1 VGKTRVEP
9 HEKGGTTF
17 SGRDCAARTMQEHK
31 SMAIEFKLPELGEG
45 VTSGTVAT
53 ILAKVGDTVAANTPI
68 IEIETD
74 KAVAEIPIPVSG
86 KIAKI
91 NVKAGDKVSVGQV
104 ILVYEKADGAAP
116 KAEKAAPAAAPV
128 AAPAPAPVVPAPAA
142 PAAPA
147 PTASVVAPAPR
158 AAAPVARSSAHIQAS
173 PSVRKL
179 ARVLG
184 VRLEDVPTA
193 DPSGRISAHD
203 VEQYAAATGA
213 TPAATVAPAPAPVV
227 APAPPAPVAVTPTP
241 VALAGS
247 VADDR
252 WGKVVREAM
261 NGVRK
266 KTTEH
271 MTHCW
276 TTIPHVTH
284 FDKADITALE
294 QIRQQYAPGIKAKGG
309 SLTVTVFL
317 MKVVTEAL
325 RRFPKFN
332 ASIDLATEEII
343 FKQYYNIGVAVETPA
358 GLLVPAIRNVDQ
370 KSLQDLALELPVIAK
385 KARDRKLSLDDMS
398 GTTFTIS
405 NLGGLGGTGF
415 TPIVN
420 SPEVAILG
428 VSRSAVEG
436 VFQNGQL
443 VPRTMLPLSLSYD
456 HRLID
461 GADAARFMRWV
472 AEAIENPWKL
482 ILES

>member
-1 VGKTRVEP
+1 
-9 HEKGGTTF
+9 
-17 SGRDCAARTMQEHK
+17 
-31 SMAIEFKLPELGEG
+31 MATEFKLPELGEG
-45 VTSGTVAT
+45 ITSGTVAT
-53 ILAKVGDTVAANTPI
+53 VLAAVGDTVAANTPV

-74 KAVAEIPIPVSG
+74 KAVAEIPIPYSG
-86 KIAKI
+86 KITKI
-91 NVKAGDKVSVGQV
+91 NVKAGQKVSVGQV
-104 ILVYEKADGAAP
+104 ILVIERGDAPAEP
-116 KAEKAAPAAAPV
+116 KAEKK
-128 AAPAPAPVVPAPAA
+128 AAPAPAPAVPAPVT
-142 PAAPA
+142 PAATVVA
-147 PTASVVAPAPR
+147 PPAPAPR
-158 AAAPVARSSAHIQAS
+158 AAAPLIRSSALVQAS

-184 VRLEDVPTA
+184 VRLEDIPTA
-193 DPSGRISAHD
+193 DPSGRVSAQD
-203 VEQYAAATGA
+203 VELYAASIGA
-213 TPAATVAPAPAPVV
+213 NPGAVVASAPAAAPVVSAEAPAPSPVS
-227 APAPPAPVAVTPTP
+227 A
-241 VALAGS
+241 ALTGPLS
-247 VADDR
+247 DDR

-271 MTHCW
+271 MTRCW

-284 FDKADITALE
+284 FEKADITALE
-294 QIRQQYAPGIKAKGG
+294 QIRQQYAPGIKAQGG

-317 MKVVTEAL
+317 MKVVVEAL

-332 ASIDLATEEII
+332 ASIDLATEEIV

-370 KSLQDLALELPVIAK
+370 KTLQDLALELPVLAK
-385 KARDRKLSLDDMS
+385 KARDRKLSLEDMS

-405 NLGGLGGTGF
+405 NLGGIGGTGF

-443 VPRTMLPLSLSYD
+443 VPRTLLPLSLSYD

>member
-1 VGKTRVEP
+1 
-9 HEKGGTTF
+9 
-17 SGRDCAARTMQEHK
+17 
-31 SMAIEFKLPELGEG
+31 MATEFKLPELGEG

-53 ILAKVGDTVAANTPI
+53 LLASVGDTVAADTSI

-74 KAVAEIPIPVSG
+74 KAVAEIPIPFGG
-86 KIAKI
+86 KITEI
-91 NVKAGDKVSVGQV
+91 RVKVGDSVSVGQV
-104 ILVYEKADGAAP
+104 ILVADESAGGGAA
-116 KAEKAAPAAAPV
+116 EKPAAAPEEKPEPAPKAAAKPAPAAK
-128 AAPAPAPVVPAPAA
+128 AAPAPAKPAPK
-142 PAAPA
+142 
-147 PTASVVAPAPR
+147 
-158 AAAPVARSSAHIQAS
+158 AAAAKPAVGGRVLAS

-179 ARVLG
+179 ARNLG
-184 VRLEDVPTA
+184 VQLTDVPTS
-193 DPSGRISAHD
+193 DPSGRVTAQD
-203 VEQYAAATGA
+203 VEAFASSSGA
-213 TPAATVAPAPAPVV
+213 TPPPASESTSAAPAATTAPVPVTSAAPAV
-227 APAPPAPVAVTPTP
+227 AGAME
-241 VALAGS
+241 
-247 VADDR
+247 DDR
-252 WGKVVREAM
+252 WGKIVRDGM
-261 NGVRK
+261 SGVRK
-266 KTTEH
+266 KTAAH

-284 FDKADITALE
+284 FEKADITALE
-294 QIRQQYAPGIKAKGG
+294 QVRKQYAPAIKAEGG

-317 MKVVTEAL
+317 MKVITEAL

-332 ASIDLATEEII
+332 ASIDLENEQVIL
-343 FKQYYNIGVAVETPA
+343 KQYYNIGVAVDTPA
-358 GLLVPAIRNVDQ
+358 GLLVPAIRDVDK
-370 KSLQDLALELPVIAK
+370 KSLQELALELPGIAK
-385 KARDRKLSLDDMS
+385 KARDRKLTLEDMS

-415 TPIVN
+415 TPIIN

-472 AEAIENPWKL
+472 AEALENPWKL

>member
-1 VGKTRVEP
+1 
-9 HEKGGTTF
+9 
-17 SGRDCAARTMQEHK
+17 
-31 SMAIEFKLPELGEG
+31 
-45 VTSGTVAT
+45 
-53 ILAKVGDTVAANTPI
+53 LAKVGDTIAANTPI

-86 KIAKI
+86 KITKI

-104 ILVYEKADGAAP
+104 ILVYEKAGAEAAAAPAP
-116 KAEKAAPAAAPV
+116 KAEKVAAPAPAPAAPPVAAAAPV
-128 AAPAPAPVVPAPAA
+128 AAPVTPAA
-142 PAAPA
+142 
-147 PTASVVAPAPR
+147 TVAAPR

-193 DPSGRISAHD
+193 DPSGRINAHD
-203 VEQYAAATGA
+203 VELFAAASVATPVATGA
-213 TPAATVAPAPAPVV
+213 TEPAPAA
-227 APAPPAPVAVTPTP
+227 APDAPAPVAVSPAP
-241 VALAGS
+241 VVLAGS
-247 VADDR
+247 IGDDR

-332 ASIDLATEEII
+332 ASIDLATEEIV

>member
-1 VGKTRVEP
+1 
-9 HEKGGTTF
+9 
-17 SGRDCAARTMQEHK
+17 
-31 SMAIEFKLPELGEG
+31 MATEFKLPELGEG
-45 VTSGTVAT
+45 VSSGTVAT
-53 ILAKVGDTVAANTPI
+53 VLAAVGETVAANTPI

-74 KAVAEIPIPVSG
+74 KAVAEIPIPYSG
-86 KIAKI
+86 KITKI
-91 NVKAGDKVSVGQV
+91 NVKAGQKVSVGQV
-104 ILVYEKADGAAP
+104 ILVIERGEVAAEP
-116 KAEKAAPAAAPV
+116 KAEKKAAPAPAPAPV
-128 AAPAPAPVVPAPAA
+128 AAPAPAPAPAPVAPAA
-142 PAAPA
+142 TVAAAP
-147 PTASVVAPAPR
+147 APAPR
-158 AAAPVARSSAHIQAS
+158 AAAPLARSSALVQAS

-184 VRLEDVPTA
+184 VRLEDIPTA
-193 DPSGRISAHD
+193 DPSGRVSAQD
-203 VEQYAAATGA
+203 VELYAASIGA
-213 TPAATVAPAPAPVV
+213 TPAAVTPPAAAPAVEVPVQV
-227 APAPPAPVAVTPTP
+227 PTQPVS
-241 VALAGS
+241 VALAGPAS
-247 VADDR
+247 DDR

-294 QIRQQYAPGIKAKGG
+294 QIRQQYAPGIKAQGG

-332 ASIDLATEEII
+332 ASIDLATEEIV

-370 KSLQDLALELPVIAK
+370 KSLRDLALELPVLAK
-385 KARDRKLSLDDMS
+385 KARDRKLTLDDMS

-472 AEAIENPWKL
+472 AEALENPWKL

>member
-1 VGKTRVEP
+1 
-9 HEKGGTTF
+9 
-17 SGRDCAARTMQEHK
+17 
-31 SMAIEFKLPELGEG
+31 MATEFKLPELGEG

-53 ILAKVGDTVAANTPI
+53 LLAKVGDTVSANSPI

-86 KIAKI
+86 KITKI

-116 KAEKAAPAAAPV
+116 AKAEKAAPA
-128 AAPAPAPVVPAPAA
+128 PAPAPAA
-142 PAAPA
+142 PPAPTPAPA
-147 PTASVVAPAPR
+147 PAAKVTAPAPR
-158 AAAPVARSSAHIQAS
+158 AAAPVARSAAHIQAS

-203 VEQYAAATGA
+203 VELYAASTGA
-213 TPAATVAPAPAPVV
+213 APAAPVAPAPVV

-241 VALAGS
+241 MALAGAM
-247 VADDR
+247 ADDR

-332 ASIDLATEEII
+332 ASIDLSTEEII

-370 KSLQDLALELPVIAK
+370 KSLQELALELPVIAK
-385 KARDRKLSLDDMS
+385 KARDRKLSLEDMS

-472 AEAIENPWKL
+472 AEALENPWKL

>member
-1 VGKTRVEP
+1 
-9 HEKGGTTF
+9 
-17 SGRDCAARTMQEHK
+17 
-31 SMAIEFKLPELGEG
+31 MATEFKLPELGEG
-45 VTSGTVAT
+45 ITSGTVAT
-53 ILAKVGDTVAANTPI
+53 VLAAVGDTVAANTPI

-74 KAVAEIPIPVSG
+74 KAVAEIPIPYAG
-86 KIAKI
+86 KITKI
-91 NVKAGDKVSVGQV
+91 SVKTGQKVSVGQV
-104 ILVYEKADGAAP
+104 ILVIDKSDAAAP
-116 KAEKAAPAAAPV
+116 TAKAEKAAAPAPT
-128 AAPAPAPVVPAPAA
+128 PAPAPEPAKTPAPPAARVEA

-147 PTASVVAPAPR
+147 PR
-158 AAAPVARSSAHIQAS
+158 ATAAPLVRSSTQIQAS

-179 ARVLG
+179 ARELG

-193 DPSGRISAHD
+193 DPSGRVSAHD
-203 VEQYAAATGA
+203 VERFAASGADAAPQTA
-213 TPAATVAPAPAPVV
+213 TPAPTAVQTPAPVSV
-227 APAPPAPVAVTPTP
+227 KPAP
-241 VALAGS
+241 VALAGPLT
-247 VADDR
+247 DDR
-252 WGKVVREAM
+252 WGQVVREAM

-271 MTHCW
+271 MTYCW

-294 QIRQQYAPGIKAKGG
+294 QIRQQYAPGIKAQGG

-370 KSLQDLALELPVIAK
+370 KSLQDLALELPAIAK

-420 SPEVAILG
+420 APEVAILG

-472 AEAIENPWKL
+472 AEALENPWKL
-482 ILES
+482 ILEA

>member
-1 VGKTRVEP
+1 
-9 HEKGGTTF
+9 
-17 SGRDCAARTMQEHK
+17 
-31 SMAIEFKLPELGEG
+31 MATEFKLPELGEG
-45 VTSGTVAT
+45 ITSGTVAT
-53 ILAKVGDTVAANTPI
+53 VLAKVGDTIAANTPI

-86 KIAKI
+86 KITKI

-104 ILVYEKADGAAP
+104 ILVYEKAGAEAATAPAP
-116 KAEKAAPAAAPV
+116 KAEKAAAPAPAPAAPPVAAAAPV
-128 AAPAPAPVVPAPAA
+128 AAPVTPAA
-142 PAAPA
+142 
-147 PTASVVAPAPR
+147 TVAAPR

-193 DPSGRISAHD
+193 DPSGRINAHD
-203 VEQYAAATGA
+203 VELFAAASVATPVATGA
-213 TPAATVAPAPAPVV
+213 TEPAPAA
-227 APAPPAPVAVTPTP
+227 APDAPAPVAVNPAP
-241 VALAGS
+241 VVLAGS
-247 VADDR
+247 IGDDR

-370 KSLQDLALELPVIAK
+370 KSLQELALELPVIAK

>member
-1 VGKTRVEP
+1 
-9 HEKGGTTF
+9 
-17 SGRDCAARTMQEHK
+17 
-31 SMAIEFKLPELGEG
+31 MATEFKLPELGEG
-45 VTSGTVAT
+45 ITSGTVAT
-53 ILAKVGDTVAANTPI
+53 VLAKVGDTIAANTPI

-86 KIAKI
+86 KITKI

-104 ILVYEKADGAAP
+104 ILVYEKAGAETAAAPAP
-116 KAEKAAPAAAPV
+116 KAEKAAAPAPAPAAPPVAAAAPV
-128 AAPAPAPVVPAPAA
+128 AAPVTPAA
-142 PAAPA
+142 
-147 PTASVVAPAPR
+147 TVAAPR

-193 DPSGRISAHD
+193 DPSGRINAHD
-203 VEQYAAATGA
+203 VEQFAAASVATPVATGA
-213 TPAATVAPAPAPVV
+213 TEAAPAAAPPAPAPAQN
-227 APAPPAPVAVTPTP
+227 AVAVTGP
-241 VALAGS
+241 VS
-247 VADDR
+247 DDR
-252 WGKVVREAM
+252 WGKVVRDPM

-266 KTTEH
+266 KTVEH
-271 MTHCW
+271 MTRCW

-294 QIRQQYAPGIKAKGG
+294 QIRQQYAPGIKAQGG

-343 FKQYYNIGVAVETPA
+343 LKQYYNIGVAVETPA

-472 AEAIENPWKL
+472 AEALENPWKL

>member
-1 VGKTRVEP
+1 
-9 HEKGGTTF
+9 
-17 SGRDCAARTMQEHK
+17 
-31 SMAIEFKLPELGEG
+31 MATEFKLPELGEG
-45 VTSGTVAT
+45 ITSGTVAT
-53 ILAKVGDTVAANTPI
+53 VLAKVGDTIAANTPI

-86 KIAKI
+86 KITKI
-91 NVKAGDKVSVGQV
+91 NVKAGEKVSVGQV
-104 ILVYEKADGAAP
+104 ILVYEKAGAEAAAAPAP
-116 KAEKAAPAAAPV
+116 KAEKAAVPAPAPVAAAAPV
-128 AAPAPAPVVPAPAA
+128 AAPVAPAA
-142 PAAPA
+142 
-147 PTASVVAPAPR
+147 TVAAPR

-184 VRLEDVPTA
+184 VRLEDVPSA

-203 VEQYAAATGA
+203 VEQYAASTGT
-213 TPAATVAPAPAPVV
+213 TPAATIAPAPAPAAVPD
-227 APAPPAPVAVTPTP
+227 APASVAVSPAPVVLSGP
-241 VALAGS
+241 VS
-247 VADDR
+247 DDR
-252 WGKVVREAM
+252 WGKVVRDPM

-266 KTTEH
+266 KTVEH
-271 MTHCW
+271 MTRCW

-294 QIRQQYAPGIKAKGG
+294 QIRQQYAPDIKARGG

-343 FKQYYNIGVAVETPA
+343 LKQYYNIGVAVETPA

-370 KSLQDLALELPVIAK
+370 KTLQDLALELPVIAK

>member
-1 VGKTRVEP
+1 
-9 HEKGGTTF
+9 
-17 SGRDCAARTMQEHK
+17 MQEQK
-31 SMAIEFKLPELGEG
+31 SMATEFKLPELGEG
-45 VTSGTVAT
+45 ITSGTVAT
-53 ILAKVGDTVAANTPI
+53 VLAKVGDTIAANTPI

-86 KIAKI
+86 KITKI

-104 ILVYEKADGAAP
+104 ILVYEKAGAEAAAAPAP
-116 KAEKAAPAAAPV
+116 KAEKVAAPAPAPAAPPVAAAAPV
-128 AAPAPAPVVPAPAA
+128 AAPVTPAA
-142 PAAPA
+142 
-147 PTASVVAPAPR
+147 TVAAPR

-193 DPSGRISAHD
+193 DPSGRINAHD
-203 VEQYAAATGA
+203 VELFAAASVATPVATGA
-213 TPAATVAPAPAPVV
+213 TEPAPAA
-227 APAPPAPVAVTPTP
+227 APDAPAPVAVSPAP
-241 VALAGS
+241 VVLAGS
-247 VADDR
+247 IGDDR

-332 ASIDLATEEII
+332 ASIDLATEEIV

>member
-1 VGKTRVEP
+1 
-9 HEKGGTTF
+9 
-17 SGRDCAARTMQEHK
+17 
-31 SMAIEFKLPELGEG
+31 MATEFKLPELGEG
-45 VTSGTVAT
+45 IAAGTVAT

-86 KIAKI
+86 KITKI
-91 NVKAGDKVSVGQV
+91 NVKAGEKVSVGQV
-104 ILVYEKADGAAP
+104 ILVYEKAGAEAPAP
-116 KAEKAAPAAAPV
+116 KAEKAPAPTPAPVAPPAPAAAPS
-128 AAPAPAPVVPAPAA
+128 AA
-142 PAAPA
+142 PAAA
-147 PTASVVAPAPR
+147 TVAAPR
-158 AAAPVARSSAHIQAS
+158 AAAPVARSSANIQAS

-184 VRLEDVPTA
+184 VRLEDVPTS

-203 VEQYAAATGA
+203 VEQFAASTEAVPVAAASP
-213 TPAATVAPAPAPVV
+213 TPTPTAA
-227 APAPPAPVAVTPTP
+227 PAPVAVSPTP
-241 VALAGS
+241 LALIGA
-247 VADDR
+247 ATDDR

-332 ASIDLATEEII
+332 ASIDLTTEEII

-370 KSLQDLALELPVIAK
+370 KSLQDLALELPIIAK

-472 AEAIENPWKL
+472 AEALENPWKL

>member
-1 VGKTRVEP
+1 
-9 HEKGGTTF
+9 
-17 SGRDCAARTMQEHK
+17 
-31 SMAIEFKLPELGEG
+31 MATEFKLPELGEG
-45 VTSGTVAT
+45 ITSGTVAT
-53 ILAKVGDTVAANTPI
+53 VLAKVGDTIAANTPI

-86 KIAKI
+86 KITKI

-104 ILVYEKADGAAP
+104 ILVYEKAGAEAAAAPAP
-116 KAEKAAPAAAPV
+116 KAEKAA
-128 AAPAPAPVVPAPAA
+128 APAPAPAAPPVAAATPVAAPVTPAA
-142 PAAPA
+142 
-147 PTASVVAPAPR
+147 TVAAPR

-193 DPSGRISAHD
+193 DPSGRINAHD
-203 VEQYAAATGA
+203 VELFAAASVATPVATGA
-213 TPAATVAPAPAPVV
+213 TEPAPAA
-227 APAPPAPVAVTPTP
+227 APDAPAPVAVNPAP
-241 VALAGS
+241 VVLAGS
-247 VADDR
+247 IGDDR

-332 ASIDLATEEII
+332 ASIDLATEEIV

-370 KSLQDLALELPVIAK
+370 KSLQELALELPVIAK

>member
-1 VGKTRVEP
+1 
-9 HEKGGTTF
+9 
-17 SGRDCAARTMQEHK
+17 
-31 SMAIEFKLPELGEG
+31 MATEFKLPELGEG

-53 ILAKVGDTVAANTPI
+53 VLAAVGDTVSANTPI

-74 KAVAEIPIPVSG
+74 KAVAEIPIPFAG
-86 KIAKI
+86 KITKI
-91 NVKAGDKVSVGQV
+91 NVKAGQKVSVGQV
-104 ILVYEKADGAAP
+104 ILVIEKGD
-116 KAEKAAPAAAPV
+116 
-128 AAPAPAPVVPAPAA
+128 AAPAPEPKAAKPAAPAPVAPPAPVPAPAPKPAPAA
-142 PAAPA
+142 PAATTVA
-147 PTASVVAPAPR
+147 APAPR
-158 AAAPVARSSAHIQAS
+158 PATAPLVRTNALVQAS

-193 DPSGRISAHD
+193 DPSGRVSAQD
-203 VEQYAAATGA
+203 VEQYAASIGA
-213 TPAATVAPAPAPVV
+213 TPAAIVAPAPAPVV
-227 APAPPAPVAVTPTP
+227 AADTPVPAPAPVSAKPTA
-241 VALAGS
+241 VALAGALS
-247 VADDR
+247 DDR

-271 MTHCW
+271 MTYCW

-284 FDKADITALE
+284 FEKADITALE
-294 QIRQQYAPGIKAKGG
+294 QIRQQYAPGIKAQGG

-343 FKQYYNIGVAVETPA
+343 LKQYYNIGVAVETPA

-385 KARDRKLSLDDMS
+385 KARDRKLTLDDMS

-420 SPEVAILG
+420 APEVAILG

>member
-1 VGKTRVEP
+1 
-9 HEKGGTTF
+9 
-17 SGRDCAARTMQEHK
+17 
-31 SMAIEFKLPELGEG
+31 MATEFKLPELGEG

-53 ILAKVGDTVAANTPI
+53 LLAKVGDTVAANSPI

-86 KIAKI
+86 KITKI
-91 NVKAGDKVSVGQV
+91 NVKTGEKVSVGQV
-104 ILVYEKADGAAP
+104 ILVYEKADGAAAP
-116 KAEKAAPAAAPV
+116 KAEKP
-128 AAPAPAPVVPAPAA
+128 APAPAPAPTPTPAPVAPPVAPAPVAPAA
-142 PAAPA
+142 TVA
-147 PTASVVAPAPR
+147 APAPR
-158 AAAPVARSSAHIQAS
+158 AAAPVAPAARSSAHIQAS

-203 VEQYAAATGA
+203 VEQFAAASGA
-213 TPAATVAPAPAPVV
+213 TPVVTAPPAPAPVV
-227 APAPPAPVAVTPTP
+227 APAPVAVTPAP

-472 AEAIENPWKL
+472 AEALENPWKL

>member
-1 VGKTRVEP
+1 
-9 HEKGGTTF
+9 
-17 SGRDCAARTMQEHK
+17 
-31 SMAIEFKLPELGEG
+31 MATEFKLPELGEG
-45 VTSGTVAT
+45 ITSGTVAT
-53 ILAKVGDTVAANTPI
+53 VLAKVGDTIAANTPI

-86 KIAKI
+86 KITKI

-104 ILVYEKADGAAP
+104 ILVYEKAGAEAAAAPAP
-116 KAEKAAPAAAPV
+116 KAEKVAAPAPAPAAPPVAAAAPV
-128 AAPAPAPVVPAPAA
+128 AAPVTPAA
-142 PAAPA
+142 
-147 PTASVVAPAPR
+147 TVAAPR

-193 DPSGRISAHD
+193 DPSGRINAHD
-203 VEQYAAATGA
+203 VELFAAASVATPVATGA
-213 TPAATVAPAPAPVV
+213 TEPAPAA
-227 APAPPAPVAVTPTP
+227 APDAPAPVAVSPAP
-241 VALAGS
+241 VVLAGS
-247 VADDR
+247 IGDDR

-332 ASIDLATEEII
+332 ASIDLATEEIV